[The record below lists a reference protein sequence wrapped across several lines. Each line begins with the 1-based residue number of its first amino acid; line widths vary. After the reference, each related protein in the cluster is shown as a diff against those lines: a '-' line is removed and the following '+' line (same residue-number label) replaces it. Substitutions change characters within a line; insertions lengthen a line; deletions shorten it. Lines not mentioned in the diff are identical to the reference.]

1 MPLPT
6 KSRQSIRPPPPIIT
20 RQSGVQSPIMPTPLP
35 SDDIASEIAAAATT
49 FARGAGRL
57 LSTHFGSALSVE
69 YKDRAQQDPVTSADR
84 QTQAYLVAQISRQFP
99 THGILGEE
107 DAVGAGSAAAADA
120 NTPAPDFLWVLD
132 PLDGTTNFMN
142 GLPVYASSIGVLY
155 RGRPLAGAVYIPWPN
170 PAGGIVI
177 HSRAG
182 AGAFRDG
189 NPISVYQ
196 TDRPRPDRLIGLPG
210 SFGASTKLGKGLRGQ
225 PLGQL
230 RVTGSI
236 AYELALTAMG
246 MLQFA
251 VIGAPRLWDLLGGAL
266 AVHEAGGTV
275 MTRLPGR
282 NQWHPLDSIA
292 PQWDEKP
299 PTMAELRQWVAPLV
313 AANPTLAPLIANN
326 LHPRR
331 RIIRRLVRNIKK
343 AVAPRP
349 P

>member
-1 MPLPT
+1 MAT
-6 KSRQSIRPPPPIIT
+6 PIPDADT
-20 RQSGVQSPIMPTPLP
+20 AQ
-35 SDDIASEIAAAATT
+35 EIAAAAAA
-49 FARGAGRL
+49 FARGAGQL

-69 YKDRAQQDPVTSADR
+69 YKDRAQQDPVTSADK
-84 QTQAYLVAQISRQFP
+84 QTQAYLVGQINRQFP

-107 DAVGAGSAAAADA
+107 DAANSSDAD
-120 NTPAPDFLWVLD
+120 TPAPDFLWVLD

-155 RGRPLAGAVYIPWPN
+155 RGRPLAGAVFIPWPN

-177 HSRAG
+177 HSCAG
-182 AGAFRDG
+182 GGAFCDG
-189 NPISVYQ
+189 DPISVYQ
-196 TDRPRPDRLIGLPG
+196 TDRLRGDRLVGLPG
-210 SFGASTKLGKGLRGQ
+210 SFGATTRLGKGLHGQ

-246 MLQFA
+246 ILQFA
-251 VIGAPRLWDLLGGAL
+251 VIGAPRLWDLLGGVI
-266 AVHEAGGTV
+266 AVQEAGGVV

-282 NQWHPLDSIA
+282 RQWHPLESIA

-313 AANPTLAPLIANN
+313 AANPTLSPLIAHN

-331 RIIRRLVRNIKK
+331 RVVRGIVRSIKK
-343 AVAPRP
+343 TVGRRTQSRRTG
-349 P
+349 